1 MLIRIIALW
10 LAYGLLLLTLGLIVT
25 ILVPLIVLL
34 IKKVREL
41 CNGNNKRD
49 T

>member
-1 MLIRIIALW
+1 MLFRLILLW
-10 LAYGLLLLTLGLIVT
+10 LVYGLLLLALGLIVT